1 MEIGPGA
8 GLSDQSAEKIQ
19 TTVRLTLMDHLRLQL
34 WGRWIF
40 LPRTL
45 AIFLGAAAIGAI
57 TVSIANGGSLG
68 DIVHGL
74 LVNWT
79 LYGFFLA
86 FGLLVTMGFVPLI
99 GTIRWL
105 SRRKRSREIT
115 VILDDVGV
123 GYSAG
128 GIDVTIR
135 WENITAYS
143 PTSVSFLI
151 RGGRLLLRLPKR
163 AFSQAQIEA
172 ITALFERKSVRA
184 VPAWKFR

>member
-1 MEIGPGA
+1 LGRVT
-8 GLSDQSAEKIQ
+8 GLPDQSAEKIQ
-19 TTVRLTLMDHLRLQL
+19 ATVRLTLMDHIRLQL

-45 AIFLGAAAIGAI
+45 AIFLGAAAIGAV
-57 TVSIANGGSLG
+57 TVSLANGGTLG
-68 DIVHGL
+68 DVLHSL
-74 LVNWT
+74 FLNWT
-79 LYGFFLA
+79 LYGFA
-86 FGLLVTMGFVPLI
+86 LVVGFVLILVLVPLG

-105 SRRKRSREIT
+105 LRRRRSREIT
-115 VILDDVGV
+115 FVLDDNGV

-143 PTSVSFLI
+143 PTPVSFLI

-163 AFSQAQIEA
+163 AFSQDQIDA
-172 ITALFERKSVRA
+172 ITALFERKEVRA
-184 VPAWKFR
+184 VPAWKFS

>member
-1 MEIGPGA
+1 MP
-8 GLSDQSAEKIQ
+8 DQTAEKIQ
-19 TTVRLTLMDHLRLQL
+19 ATVRLTLMDHLRLQL

-57 TVSIANGGSLG
+57 TVSLANGGTFGDVVHSLF
-68 DIVHGL
+68 
-74 LVNWT
+74 VNWT
-79 LYGFFLA
+79 LYGFALAAGFLL
-86 FGLLVTMGFVPLI
+86 LLVLVPLM

-105 SRRKRSREIT
+105 MRRRRSREIT
-115 VILDDVGV
+115 FILDDKGV

-143 PTSVSFLI
+143 PTPVSFLI

-163 AFSQAQIEA
+163 AFSADQIDA
-172 ITALFERKSVRA
+172 VTALFAGKGVRR
-184 VPAWKFR
+184 VSMWRFS